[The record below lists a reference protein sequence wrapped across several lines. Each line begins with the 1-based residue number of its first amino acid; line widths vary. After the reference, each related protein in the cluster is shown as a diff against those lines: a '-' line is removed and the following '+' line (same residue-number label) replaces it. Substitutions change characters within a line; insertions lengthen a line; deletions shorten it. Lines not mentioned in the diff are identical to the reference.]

1 MREHSFDEYADRFYD
16 PNHDLYE
23 YEDEEDDTEIVIRIS
38 LLDLEDEDDE
48 DEDNASVSSFLE
60 EEPATTPSQ
69 EISDRSFP
77 TPTSTRTP
85 TSLSWSNR
93 LVSSLSFYYIAHEKA
108 CTSQATIN
116 VNAKHQKRVQ
126 GMEECKEPEDDDE
139 EATVMLPPSSAE

>member
-38 LLDLEDEDDE
+38 LLDLEDEEDD
-48 DEDNASVSSFLE
+48 DEDNASVSSFLK
-60 EEPATTPSQ
+60 EEPATPSK
-69 EISDRSFP
+69 EIRSFP
-77 TPTSTRTP
+77 TSNRRAP

-93 LVSSLSFYYIAHEKA
+93 LVSSLSFYYLAHEKA

-126 GMEECKEPEDDDE
+126 GMEECKEQEDDDE